1 MRELTLFFSGVR
13 YEEDQCV
20 ICSWELLSI
29 TANATSNVANRT
41 MCTIN
46 SIFGKFAQLLSTLIE
61 REGEEEGK
69 GEGDQTDCKDLAA
82 AL

>member
-1 MRELTLFFSGVR
+1 M
-13 YEEDQCV
+13 

-46 SIFGKFAQLLSTLIE
+46 SIFGKFAQLLSTPTERE
-61 REGEEEGK
+61 REGEEEGERE
-69 GEGDQTDCKDLAA
+69 GEGERDQTDCKDLAA
-82 AL
+82 ALQEEFDTFA